1 MKNDYG
7 YKICYKLKGKKR
19 LKVYLI
25 TNRYDGAVWDVR
37 WYETHSPPD
46 RKTGKP
52 IENVTW
58 LILPIKT
65 LIEYK
70 WRWRG
75 CPF

>member
-1 MKNDYG
+1 MNSKYG
-7 YKICYKLKGKKR
+7 YKICYKLKGRKR
-19 LKVYLI
+19 LKVYLV

-37 WYETHSPPD
+37 LYETHSPPD

-52 IENVTW
+52 IENAIW